1 MTAILPLE
9 QLNATQKLMELYQ
22 LRDEARRYAAMG
34 APVLPGI
41 PDIKKIIKDLIES
54 QLMALLEEAKKEI
67 MALLL
72 LVAAGIA
79 EAIIDDVNKVIRTL
93 NKIIRGINRAID
105 SFMPLAKGVF
115 TLIVALSIV
124 YVVAKIICMIP
135 SPGAG
140 MGAVVVFDMF
150 KSVAMEIMQLASSL
164 LDILWPIGFAILAA
178 LLLLVSLFAFLDL
191 LRGFLSFLAAAQK
204 KQESDAKSSA
214 LLTSDEWNDRI
225 GNNSVTDGETEPLV
239 ECTLPS
245 GEVKMMTADEC
256 LTAGGTF
263 PGMELLSKLN
273 ELNGQIASLQEMV
286 DCLLPDGTIEQLP
299 LDECLARGGRA
310 LSQEE
315 LNRLLAERDA
325 LLSQLGDLSGITFDN
340 NQIIS
345 LLNLHQNVTIEN
357 TTENKGK
364 RYGFYQ
370 SEKDI

>member
-1 MTAILPLE
+1 MLSLKSSFPATSKHNETSLPALKPA
-9 QLNATQKLMELYQ
+9 LVIAS
-22 LRDEARRYAAMG
+22 
-34 APVLPGI
+34 
-41 PDIKKIIKDLIES
+41 KIS
-54 QLMALLEEAKKEI
+54 
-67 MALLL
+67 
-72 LVAAGIA
+72 
-79 EAIIDDVNKVIRTL
+79 
-93 NKIIRGINRAID
+93 
-105 SFMPLAKGVF
+105 
-115 TLIVALSIV
+115 SI
-124 YVVAKIICMIP
+124 
-135 SPGAG
+135 
-140 MGAVVVFDMF
+140 
-150 KSVAMEIMQLASSL
+150 ASSL

-225 GNNSVTDGETEPLV
+225 GNNPVTDGETEPLV

-256 LTAGGTF
+256 LAAGGTF

-345 LLNLHQNVTIEN
+345 LLNLLEDVTVEDVVK
-357 TTENKGK
+357 NKGK